1 MLKKLCFSEDNQ
13 FFQISPGIKS
23 LYDWGRKSLFI
34 GRGGMIWDQGGNFSK
49 FIDRGSQRG
58 ASPQG
63 HRQGV

>member
-1 MLKKLCFSEDNQ
+1 MTGVEKN
-13 FFQISPGIKS
+13 
-23 LYDWGRKSLFI
+23 LFI